1 MRTVSVEKFEPMVAV
16 YADNC
21 PNFVIRRAVVEAVN
35 DICRRTGCVVTTSK
49 FSTKPG
55 EAHYEFYLPHGLKAE
70 SVRRMYCDGVR
81 VQEATLDGLA
91 KQFVNDYEEA
101 EGDPKFY
108 FFRKP
113 YRIQLVPRPTQEHLV
128 RMDITVSVE
137 PDTVNV
143 PEIFYTEMSDLVV
156 YGALARILAI
166 VGQPFSNSQ
175 QAEAYRQKYAVELL
189 RVKSEAMQGFQR
201 TNGRVFYNRII

>member
-1 MRTVSVEKFEPMVAV
+1 MEALNEDCISREVRAMVAV

-21 PNFVIRRAVVEAVN
+21 PNFVIRRAVVQAVN

-70 SVRRMYCDGVR
+70 SVQRMYCDGVR

-91 KQFVNDYEEA
+91 KQFVNELMRKPRA
-101 EGDPKFY
+101 TQKFY

-113 YRIQLVPRPTQEHLV
+113 YRIQLVSLPNSGTPRAHG
-128 RMDITVSVE
+128 
-137 PDTVNV
+137 
-143 PEIFYTEMSDLVV
+143 YH
-156 YGALARILAI
+156 
-166 VGQPFSNSQ
+166 
-175 QAEAYRQKYAVELL
+175 
-189 RVKSEAMQGFQR
+189 GF
-201 TNGRVFYNRII
+201 G